1 MSEVKLHK
9 SSLINEKEKKK
20 FDRKNTSKFSSSENS
35 KITEKINKSYQKE
48 EIIKKLKEKEEREL
62 Q

>member
-48 EIIKKLKEKEEREL
+48 EIIKKLKEKEEIEL